1 MHRFQYF
8 APQSLDEAVTL
19 LKERGDGV
27 KLLAGGTDLLVQMKE
42 AGVHPGSIVSLHALP
57 ELRGIE
63 FDEAQGLRVG
73 AAVDMAAID
82 SFPAVRERYAALAD
96 GAGIV
101 GSVQTRNMATLGGN
115 IANAAPSADT
125 APPLVVLDAVAQ
137 AVGPD
142 GSREIAVGELF
153 AGPGRTALDPHEV
166 LVSFRLPTP
175 PPHTG
180 SVYQRHTPRKIMDIA
195 AVGVAIRLTLAPD
208 ADTISDAIRL
218 TLAPDADTISEAQ
231 ICLGAV
237 APTVIRAPEAEEAL
251 VGRPASEEAFARAA
265 ELAQAAARPI
275 SDLRGSAEFR
285 RHLVGIMTKRCLGIA
300 LQRAQ
305 AG

>member
-19 LKERGDGV
+19 LKERGDGA

-42 AGVHPGSIVSLHALP
+42 AGLHPGSVISLHALP

-82 SFPAVRERYAALAD
+82 SFPAVRERYSALAD

-125 APPLVVLDAVAQ
+125 APPMVVLDAIAT

-142 GSREIAVGELF
+142 GSREIAVSELF
-153 AGPGRTALDPHEV
+153 AGAGRTALGPHEV
-166 LVSFRLPTP
+166 LVAFRLPTP
-175 PPHTG
+175 PPRTG
-180 SVYQRHTPRKIMDIA
+180 SVYQRHTPRKTMDIA
-195 AVGVAIRLTLAPD
+195 AVGVGIRLTLAPEG
-208 ADTISDAIRL
+208 DTIR
-218 TLAPDADTISEAQ
+218 EAQ

-275 SDLRGSAEFR
+275 SDVRGSAEFR
-285 RHLVGIMTKRCLGIA
+285 RHLVGIMTKRCLVIA

>member
-19 LKERGDGV
+19 LKESGDGA

-42 AGVHPGSIVSLHALP
+42 AGLHPGSIVSLHALP

-63 FDEAQGLRVG
+63 FDEARGLRVG

-82 SFPAVRERYAALAD
+82 SFPAVRERYTALAD

-166 LVSFRLPTP
+166 LVAFRLPTP

-195 AVGVAIRLTLAPD
+195 AVGV
-208 ADTISDAIRL
+208 AIRL

-285 RHLVGIMTKRCLGIA
+285 RHLVGIITKRCLGIA